1 MPMTRPKPRQDSQA
15 PSGVNEAAGQR
26 IGVFDIA
33 VGAVQAVAVLPDLG
47 VPALVVHDVH
57 GQVAGAHAQRRV
69 QRFHHALAL
78 GAGKAEAVLHHMQD
92 AAGLGAG
99 LAFSLPFF
107 AGAAARRH
115 GVFLGVHAGVA
126 LLLQEAAD
134 FFFGEVGWH
143 RDREGHDQ
151 ARIAGGGRAFGQR
164 VEDRVGRVAPHQ
176 LPQPRQNR
184 RARANSSF
192 RWSFSSV
199 IVPTVLRELRTGLVW
214 SMAMAGRMP
223 SMRFTC
229 GLSMR
234 SRNWRA

>member
-15 PSGVNEAAGQR
+15 PSGELNEAAGQR

-107 AGAAARRH
+107 AGAAAR
-115 GVFLGVHAGVA
+115 GTA
-126 LLLQEAAD
+126 
-134 FFFGEVGWH
+134 
-143 RDREGHDQ
+143 
-151 ARIAGGGRAFGQR
+151 
-164 VEDRVGRVAPHQ
+164 
-176 LPQPRQNR
+176 
-184 RARANSSF
+184 
-192 RWSFSSV
+192 FSSACTRV
-199 IVPTVLRELRTGLVW
+199 
-214 SMAMAGRMP
+214 
-223 SMRFTC
+223 
-229 GLSMR
+229 
-234 SRNWRA
+234 